1 MIGQTLDQD
10 VHLDVALVVIVT
22 EIKVVTGIIEIGK
35 GKELENGNVIVVIVN
50 ENENVGKEKEI
61 EQFVKEN
68 VNVIDAGNN
77 EKEKINHLPEEG
89 NLYCHFI
96 ILIVFNYN

>member
-1 MIGQTLDQD
+1 MTGQTLDQD
-10 VHLDVALVVIVT
+10 VHLGVALVVTVT
-22 EIKVVTGIIEIGK
+22 ETKVVIDIIETEK

-50 ENENVGKEKEI
+50 ENENVGKEKGI

-77 EKEKINHLPEEG
+77 NEKEKKNHLPEKG
-89 NLYCHFI
+89 CHY
-96 ILIVFNYN
+96 LTVF